1 MSLIRGAGSVKIDG
15 VDFMLVKEDKA
26 NGWYWHYTSQIAP
39 PQNVTPEEAILA
51 STNPGYR
58 RTAGWLDWAHGGVG
72 PSNYQSN
79 VRWLSWS
86 EGPITEYPRRI
97 IQPMQRQMIR
107 AIFTASISGT
117 TMTVTGTPSQTLYV
131 GMTISG
137 TGVTSGTT
145 ITVAAGGGGAGS
157 YTVSSSQTVSATT
170 ITAYH
175 PIDFS
180 YGDVVNFAIGP
191 KQTSGGATYQYYFM
205 IQEKGCIRRITF
217 SQPNPT
223 SDIIVGIEKQR
234 SAETPVPDSSTVL
247 GGSDGLC
254 VPSNALTFTEAS
266 PIWTWVESSTLVAY
280 MLLGTRGMPFFK
292 YRNGQWIQSTIS
304 STNNNIYRDHWQT
317 GVYANGP
324 MLWASSPDV
333 SLEHPGS
340 YGSAIFNLP
349 WNQNPMVKA
358 NWSTDLF
365 LGGASFNGRN
375 LGGDAS
381 GKINGI
387 AVLRDSVMVAVD
399 DGMFYTLPTTGELAG
414 MPIPVIDSK
423 AAVPDDDSGKT
434 MTMWNGKLFI
444 PTARGLFVYDEFSG
458 KSGGTFIGVGPE
470 YIRGN
475 QSPIRG
481 KSVLFAGDPEYLY
494 ASFYNGDGSYIMK
507 GRFAKDGEETP
518 GAMVW
523 HAVCPF
529 IAGHEVTA
537 LTIAQP
543 KHTLMT
549 NPVLLIASSDSTS
562 QTIDYVVLPRVGK
575 TFLTDPLCKASISS
589 DGDFYAVLPD
599 HDALAPSVYK
609 NFIRLNIVSS
619 GLNDNSTISAYY
631 KVDDGEWVLLAN
643 ITASPFAHIPFPFNT
658 RGYRLGVK
666 LVFHGNTTGDFA
678 FVEVVSFDFT
688 QSITAAKTINAQVLV
703 MANQL
708 TISGLSRYGPISRLD
723 YLDRL
728 KDEVSTFEVTGP
740 DGILHYAQ
748 FDQTTGVSW
757 RPVQQ
762 THNDTSPGFVASF
775 KLNLYD
781 DFVSHSPAYY
791 DDAGPPAYYTENG
804 RVSYYDDGQVG

>member
-1 MSLIRGAGSVKIDG
+1 
-15 VDFMLVKEDKA
+15 MLVKEAQA

-39 PQNVTPEEAILA
+39 PQNVTPEETVLS

-58 RTAGWLDWAHGGVG
+58 RTAGWLDWSLGGVG
-72 PSNYQSN
+72 PSIYQAN

-86 EGPITEYPRRI
+86 EGPITEYPRRVV
-97 IQPMQRQMIR
+97 QPMQRQRIR
-107 AIFTASISGT
+107 AVFTASISGT

-131 GMTISG
+131 GMILSG

-145 ITVAAGGGGAGS
+145 ITVSNGGGAGT
-157 YTVSSSQTVSATT
+157 YTVSASQTVSSTT

-180 YGDVVNFAIGP
+180 YGDIINFAVGP
-191 KQTSGGATYQYYFM
+191 KQLSGGATYQYYFSV
-205 IQEKGCIRRITF
+205 QEKGCIRRVTF
-217 SQPNPT
+217 SQTDPT
-223 SDIIVGIEKQR
+223 SDIIVGLEAQR
-234 SAETPVPDSSTVL
+234 TAQTPAPDGSTVV

-266 PIWTWVESSTLVAY
+266 PIWTWVESSTLVPY
-280 MLLGTRGMPFFK
+280 MLMGVRGMPFFK
-292 YRNGQWIQSTIS
+292 YRNGQWVQSTTQG
-304 STNNNIYRDHWQT
+304 TNSNIYRDHWQT

-333 SLEHPGS
+333 SLEHNA
-340 YGSAIFNLP
+340 YGAAVFNLP
-349 WNQNPMVKA
+349 WQQNPFTKA

-365 LGGASFNGRN
+365 LSGAGTFTGRKV
-375 LGGDAS
+375 GADGS

-399 DGMFYTLPTTGELAG
+399 DGMFYTIPTAGNLAG

-423 AAVPDDDSGKT
+423 AAIPDDDSGKT

-444 PTARGLFVYDEFSG
+444 PTARGLFSYDEFDG
-458 KSGGTFIGVGPE
+458 KAGGTFVGVGPE
-470 YIRGN
+470 FIRGN

-481 KSVLFAGDPEYLY
+481 KAVLYAGDPEYLY
-494 ASFYNGDGSYIMK
+494 ASFYNGDGSYVMK
-507 GRFAKDGEETP
+507 GRLAREGEETP
-518 GAMVW
+518 GTMVW

-529 IAGHEVTA
+529 LSGREVTA
-537 LTIAQP
+537 LIIAQP
-543 KHTLMT
+543 KHTLVT
-549 NPVLLIASSDSTS
+549 NPVLLIASSDATS
-562 QTIDYVVLPRVGK
+562 QTIDYVVLPRAGK
-575 TFLTDPLCKASISS
+575 TFLTDPLCRASISS
-589 DGDFYAVLPD
+589 DGSFYAILPD
-599 HDALAPSVYK
+599 HDAMSPSVYK
-609 NFIRLNIVSS
+609 NFIRLNIVSN
-619 GLNDNSTISAYY
+619 GLNDNNTLSVYY
-631 KVDDGEWVLLAN
+631 KVDDNDWVLLAN
-643 ITASPFAHIPFPFNT
+643 VTASPFAHIPFPFNT
-658 RGYRLGVK
+658 KGYRLGVK
-666 LVFHGNTTGDFA
+666 FEFNGNTTGDFA

-688 QSITAAKTINAQVLV
+688 QAIAAAKTINAQVVV
-703 MANQL
+703 MSNQL
-708 TISGLSRYGPISRLD
+708 TVSGMSRYGAISRLD

-728 KDEVSTFEVTGP
+728 KDEVSTFEVIGP

-748 FDQTTGVSW
+748 FDQTAGISW

-762 THNDTSPGFVASF
+762 VHNDTAPGFVASF

-791 DDAGPPAYYTENG
+791 EDSGPPSYYTENG